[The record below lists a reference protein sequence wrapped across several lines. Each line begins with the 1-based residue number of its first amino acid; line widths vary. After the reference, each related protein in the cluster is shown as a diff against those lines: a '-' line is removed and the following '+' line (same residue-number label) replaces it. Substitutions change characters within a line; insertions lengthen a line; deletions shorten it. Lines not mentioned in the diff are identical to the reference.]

1 MLRIAHG
8 HSASP
13 TVLRRGDIGFPP
25 AIAVRPRV
33 APPAPVVP
41 PLASRTVA
49 VRGHVRNGSAAA
61 LLLEPGGVCI
71 VSADR
76 SRRRRV
82 RRFAISQILAI
93 EENRKERSSELV
105 LLTSTTEIVV
115 MDVDIGQAW
124 TFCREVRRSILAT
137 SKDHASGSRGA
148 GRGSSKVRLRA
159 SRYGAT
165 S

>member
-1 MLRIAHG
+1 MLRFAQAHP
-8 HSASP
+8 ASP

-25 AIAVRPRV
+25 PVAVRPRV

-41 PLASRTVA
+41 APASRTVA

-61 LLLEPGGVCI
+61 LLVEPSGVCI

-76 SRRRRV
+76 SRRRRL

-93 EENRKERSSELV
+93 EEHRRERSSELV

-115 MDVDIGQAW
+115 MDVDIAQAW
-124 TFCREVRRSILAT
+124 TFCRELRGLILSN
-137 SKDHASGSRGA
+137 SKKRMSGSRG
-148 GRGSSKVRLRA
+148 
-159 SRYGAT
+159 
-165 S
+165 